1 MKTNIPER
9 IAALREAMKQHKIDA
24 YIIPTSDPHM
34 SEYPADCWKYR
45 EWISGFTGS
54 AGTVIITAD
63 KAGLWTDSRYFLQAS
78 TQLEGTGIELFKM
91 MLPETPTIPEFL
103 THELKEGQT
112 VGLNGETYS
121 LADARSL
128 EKALAEKEIKL
139 NTNASLID
147 PIWKERPAI
156 PEAPM
161 FEMPV
166 ELSGKSTEDKLI
178 DINKMLHKA
187 GADCTILSALD
198 EVAWT
203 FNIRGTDVAYNP
215 VVISYAFVSEK
226 ESVLF
231 VNPKKIPAEIAEHL
245 KKEGVTLADYGM
257 LATFLSRLPERTR
270 VFIDSKRTNVAI
282 YNALPKSS
290 ILIEGTSPA
299 NHLKSIKNE
308 TEIKG
313 FRNAVLK
320 DGIAMTKFYFWL
332 EKMLKAG
339 EKVTELSAAAKLTA
353 LRSEQP
359 QYVMDSFASI
369 SSYGPHGAVVHYS
382 PTPETDTELKTDSL
396 YLLDSGAQY
405 LDGTTDITRTIAL
418 CDEPSEQMKKDFTRA
433 LKGTIG
439 IAKCKFPAGIR
450 GCLID
455 AFARKALWDAGIN
468 YLHGTCH
475 GIGHCLNV
483 HEGPQSIR
491 MEENP
496 VILEPGMVMS
506 DEPAMYRPGEYSI
519 RTENMI
525 LIREDSE
532 TEFGKFLGFETLTLC
547 YIDTKLV
554 IPSMLSVREH
564 AWLNKYHQMVYDLVS
579 PHLTEEEKAWLKE
592 KTAEI

>member
-161 FEMPV
+161 FEMPI

-226 ESVLF
+226 ERRSD
-231 VNPKKIPAEIAEHL
+231 
-245 KKEGVTLADYGM
+245 T
-257 LATFLSRLPERTR
+257 SRLRHVGNLPVTTAGTDTGVHRQQTNQRSHLQCTAQKQYPDRRNLARQSPEKHQERDRDKRIPQRRPERR
-270 VFIDSKRTNVAI
+270 HRHDQ
-282 YNALPKSS
+282 
-290 ILIEGTSPA
+290 ILLLAG
-299 NHLKSIKNE
+299 
-308 TEIKG
+308 
-313 FRNAVLK
+313 K
-320 DGIAMTKFYFWL
+320 DA
-332 EKMLKAG
+332 
-339 EKVTELSAAAKLTA
+339 
-353 LRSEQP
+353 
-359 QYVMDSFASI
+359 
-369 SSYGPHGAVVHYS
+369 
-382 PTPETDTELKTDSL
+382 
-396 YLLDSGAQY
+396 
-405 LDGTTDITRTIAL
+405 
-418 CDEPSEQMKKDFTRA
+418 
-433 LKGTIG
+433 
-439 IAKCKFPAGIR
+439 
-450 GCLID
+450 
-455 AFARKALWDAGIN
+455 
-468 YLHGTCH
+468 
-475 GIGHCLNV
+475 
-483 HEGPQSIR
+483 
-491 MEENP
+491 
-496 VILEPGMVMS
+496 
-506 DEPAMYRPGEYSI
+506 
-519 RTENMI
+519 
-525 LIREDSE
+525 
-532 TEFGKFLGFETLTLC
+532 
-547 YIDTKLV
+547 
-554 IPSMLSVREH
+554 
-564 AWLNKYHQMVYDLVS
+564 
-579 PHLTEEEKAWLKE
+579 
-592 KTAEI
+592 